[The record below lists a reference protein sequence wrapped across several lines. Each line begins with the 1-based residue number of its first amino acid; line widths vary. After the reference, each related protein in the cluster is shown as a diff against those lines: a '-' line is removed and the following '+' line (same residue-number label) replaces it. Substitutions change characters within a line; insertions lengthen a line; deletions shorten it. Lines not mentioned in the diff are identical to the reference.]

1 MNYKIKIENN
11 KKMVINFEKEEEIL
25 AIEDLKQIS
34 FWVMR
39 VGCNDE
45 STGDGWI
52 ILGLWSR
59 RC

>member
-34 FWVMR
+34 F
-39 VGCNDE
+39 
-45 STGDGWI
+45 
-52 ILGLWSR
+52 
-59 RC
+59 